1 MHSRQ
6 LYSDPP
12 PSSSIVQKHS
22 AAATSFSYRSFLL
35 SFDVQVAFT
44 SILSYSVLFE
54 FMPRCVQ
61 QRTYRGEVWHHLH
74 LHVLVRGGVDR

>member
-35 SFDVQVAFT
+35 SFDVQAAFT
-44 SILSYSVLFE
+44 SILFYLSSCQGVYNSERTVGRCGITCTFTCSYA
-54 FMPRCVQ
+54 
-61 QRTYRGEVWHHLH
+61 EV
-74 LHVLVRGGVDR
+74 